1 MPRSGHGSARRDDRS
16 FYINSGA
23 STRGTLAADDI
34 VAVDFNGALVEGG
47 ARPPLEFYLHA
58 EIYRAR
64 ADVHAIMHTHP
75 RWSTLLTMVGAGYQV
90 VYAQGALL
98 AGVGV
103 FDSPL
108 SFSSKYG
115 SDQLTAP
122 AWDPAMNALATS
134 AVVFL
139 YHHHH
144 IYFYICSTALA
155 PARLQSPA

>member
-1 MPRSGHGSARRDDRS
+1 MEVGSSAALEIKQQLADAVRMLARAEIVDHSGHGSARRDNRS

-34 VAVDFNGALVEGG
+34 VAVDFDGALVEGG

-90 VYAQGALL
+90 VC
-98 AGVGV
+98 
-103 FDSPL
+103 SR
-108 SFSSKYG
+108 
-115 SDQLTAP
+115 
-122 AWDPAMNALATS
+122 TS
-134 AVVFL
+134 ASS
-139 YHHHH
+139 
-144 IYFYICSTALA
+144 IRRCRS
-155 PARLQSPA
+155 ARGTWARRSRRRSAAARPCC